1 MNVSNEGVLFGADA
15 TEVVWFAELTEA
27 MVAGLKGARV
37 SELIDE
43 LNDAVAGICET
54 YGVE

>member
-1 MNVSNEGVLFGADA
+1 MNVSSEGILIGSDA
-15 TEVVWFAELTEA
+15 TEVVWFAEVTEA
-27 MVAGLKGARV
+27 MVAGLKSARV

-43 LNDAVAGICET
+43 LNDAVASICET

>member
-1 MNVSNEGVLFGADA
+1 MNVSSEGILIGSDA
-15 TEVVWFAELTEA
+15 TEVVWFAEVTEA
-27 MVAGLKGARV
+27 MVAGLKNARV

-43 LNDAVAGICET
+43 LNDAVASICET